1 MRMLLYLFLIPSD
14 GSIDFSV
21 NIGKNNMGLGALKGC
36 FGKLEFVPKFRQG
49 DLL

>member
-1 MRMLLYLFLIPSD
+1 MSIFLNLFLFPSD

-21 NIGKNNMGLGALKGC
+21 DVGKNNMGLGTLKGC
-36 FGKLEFVPKFRQG
+36 FGKLEFVPKFKQG

>member
-1 MRMLLYLFLIPSD
+1 MSIFFNIFLFPLD

-21 NIGKNNMGLGALKGC
+21 DIGKNNMGLGTLKGC